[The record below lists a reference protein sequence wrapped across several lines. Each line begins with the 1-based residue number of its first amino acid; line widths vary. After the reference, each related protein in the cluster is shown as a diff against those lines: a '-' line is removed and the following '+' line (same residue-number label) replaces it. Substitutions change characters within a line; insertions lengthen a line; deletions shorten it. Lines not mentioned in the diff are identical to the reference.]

1 MNAMPEPFYNS
12 SYKLVRVDPLA
23 AVLYK
28 SRKNSLDASETVT
41 EGEARALARNIYE
54 RTLAKN
60 GKPYGSQSFPCY
72 ESPGEVAEIKG
83 VADGGEESEELI
95 REIANLITARGNTFA
110 VYSIGQAL
118 QQTPAGR
125 IIVTAEQRQH
135 VLLERYTDDDGEIR
149 LGTVYFRNLI
159 P

>member
-1 MNAMPEPFYNS
+1 GE
-12 SYKLVRVDPLA
+12 
-23 AVLYK
+23 
-28 SRKNSLDASETVT
+28 E
-41 EGEARALARNIYE
+41 EARTLARNIYE
-54 RTLAKN
+54 RRLALK
-60 GKPYGSQSFPCY
+60 GKAYGSINFPCY

-83 VADGGEESEELI
+83 IADEGEESEELI

-118 QQTPAGR
+118 QQTPDGR
-125 IIVTAEQRQH
+125 LNVTAEQRQH
-135 VLLERYTDDDGEIR
+135 VLLERYTNDLGEVH